1 MKERGRSILAAVFL
15 TGVVACRFL
24 LPSPAAR
31 ADDSRTSAPAQ
42 ARPAATRGAKSSR
55 PGRPVSAHAGKTE
68 NPLRELRIL
77 PSSIALTGSR
87 ASQRLVVEGVFAD
100 GHQEDLTAQ
109 ARVASSNSQIVS
121 VDEQNFVR
129 PAGDGETTLRV
140 SLQGHEAMARVA
152 VEKFS
157 EPWAWSFRNQVLP
170 VMTKMGCNSGACHGA
185 AAGKNGFKLTLRG
198 YAPELDYYT
207 LTRQALARRTV
218 RLEPARSLIL
228 LKPTLTIA
236 HGGGQRFPVGSP
248 EYQVIAGWI
257 AAGMPPPL
265 ESDARIQSLE
275 LMPREA
281 SLQAGGEQQI
291 LVQARFSDGHTED
304 VTRWAKYTSGDD
316 SVANVDQDGHVK
328 MRGYGEAPITV
339 WYLSRVAFARV
350 RVPFPTVLDEEV
362 FRRAPR
368 QNYIDDLVLKKLA
381 VLHIPPSRPA
391 TDEEFLRRAYL
402 DAAGI
407 LPTGAETEKFL
418 ADRSADKRAHLID
431 ELISRPEFV
440 DYWAYKWSDLL
451 LVSSQKLPASDMW
464 SYYNWIRKSVAAN
477 QPWDQ
482 FVREV
487 VTASGSTRENGAA
500 NYYAIQRDPVEIS
513 ENMTKAFLGMSI
525 TCAHCHNHP
534 LEKWT
539 QNDYF
544 GMANLFSRVRLKTG
558 TLATSRRALED
569 VTVFSSPI
577 GDVNHP
583 RLGRPLP
590 PKPLDAA
597 ALSLDSPADRRAY
610 FAQWLTSPQNPY
622 FARALVNRVWKNFL
636 GRGLVEAVDDI
647 RETNPPTNEELFA
660 ALTKDFVDHGFDVQR
675 LIRTVMNSTTYQ
687 TASEPTPRNVQDD
700 RYYSHYI
707 IRRLPAEVLLDAI
720 SQVTQAPE
728 KFEGYPAGTRALQ
741 LPDTQVES
749 YFLTVFGR
757 PPRQQTSESAR
768 QSQPSITQA
777 LHVINGET
785 LNGKL
790 RATGGAV
797 DMLLRLGL
805 SDERA
810 VEYLYLSAFS
820 RHPTASERASL
831 VADLRQ
837 AEAGPAAAGAGSY
850 GASSSPARR
859 AALEDF
865 FWAALT
871 SKEFVFEH

>member
-1 MKERGRSILAAVFL
+1 
-15 TGVVACRFL
+15 
-24 LPSPAAR
+24 
-31 ADDSRTSAPAQ
+31 
-42 ARPAATRGAKSSR
+42 
-55 PGRPVSAHAGKTE
+55 
-68 NPLRELRIL
+68 
-77 PSSIALTGSR
+77 
-87 ASQRLVVEGVFAD
+87 
-100 GHQEDLTAQ
+100 
-109 ARVASSNSQIVS
+109 
-121 VDEQNFVR
+121 
-129 PAGDGETTLRV
+129 
-140 SLQGHEAMARVA
+140 
-152 VEKFS
+152 
-157 EPWAWSFRNQVLP
+157 
-170 VMTKMGCNSGACHGA
+170 
-185 AAGKNGFKLTLRG
+185 
-198 YAPELDYYT
+198 
-207 LTRQALARRTV
+207 
-218 RLEPARSLIL
+218 
-228 LKPTLTIA
+228 
-236 HGGGQRFPVGSP
+236 
-248 EYQVIAGWI
+248 
-257 AAGMPPPL
+257 MPPPL
-265 ESDARIQSLE
+265 DSDGRIQSLE
-275 LMPREA
+275 VMPREA
-281 SLQAGGEQQI
+281 SLQAAGEQQI
-291 LVQARFSDGHTED
+291 LVQAKFSDGHTED
-304 VTRWAKYTSGDD
+304 VTRWTKYTSGDD
-316 SVANVDQDGHVK
+316 SVANVDQDGRVK

-350 RVPFPTVLDEEV
+350 GVPYPAVLDEEV

-381 VLHIPPSRPA
+381 ILHIPPSRPA

-418 ADRSADKRAHLID
+418 ADHSADKRARLID

-451 LVSSQKLPASDMW
+451 LVSSQKLSASDMW
-464 SYYNWIRKSVAAN
+464 SYYNWIRQSVAAN

-482 FVREV
+482 LVREI

-558 TLATSRRALED
+558 ALATSRRALED
-569 VTVFSSPI
+569 VTVFSSSV

-590 PKPLDAA
+590 PKPLDDD
-597 ALSLDSPADRRAY
+597 ALPLDSPADRRTY

-622 FARALVNRVWKNFL
+622 FGRALVNRVWKNFM

-660 ALTKDFVDHGFDVQR
+660 ALTKDFVDHGFDVQH
-675 LIRTVMNSTTYQ
+675 LIRTVMNTATYQ
-687 TASEPTPRNVQDD
+687 TASEPTSQNVQDD
-700 RYYSHYI
+700 KYYSHYI

-790 RATGGAV
+790 RAPGGAA

-820 RHPTASERASL
+820 RYPTASERAGW

-837 AEAGPAAAGAGSY
+837 AEAGLVAAGAGSY
-850 GASSSPARR
+850 GAPSSPARR
-859 AALEDF
+859 AALEDL